1 MAAKASWQHGNVLR
15 PDGLARCLRRMSEA
29 VEQNDATAV
38 GADPAGSQSPWTHE
52 ARFIILLSRIEHTTG
67 HMASIASSV
76 ALLTERTGKPL
87 PPFPRVPRGGGSP
100 SFGSF
105 ATRARDSGRAQAGSH
120 GAPNSGGG
128 GGSRGGASRGRPRSM
143 SPHGAPQRSPTPPH
157 TSRYMRSMS
166 PEHGPAGPSQS
177 VFATADNHN
186 LSRQVQGARD
196 VPASVPKSLARLV
209 ETHRDRLQKA
219 IGHKMDRSERKATG
233 GRGNRTGGRVT
244 MPDLQEILVRLSLR
258 VDYTMLA
265 ELFNSIDA
273 KDDGFIDRTEFEG
286 FFSINHRR
294 PHRHDDSRQRSSVR
308 SPTSSSRMKT
318 STSKSTGKRRP
329 RGRASERKP
338 PPGDIPRRALWQKDS
353 NSAVDNVDSMGN
365 ADNATGHADHAERA
379 LLPAAVPFP
388 DLLDDGPTRV
398 SPSAAPSSL
407 PVQGRGQGEGAGP
420 EGTGVLP
427 TRGLG
432 GIPDGADPHDP
443 HALLQQIKSLRHE
456 LLTNWGALG
465 SDAPL
470 IQSTS

>member
-1 MAAKASWQHGNVLR
+1 
-15 PDGLARCLRRMSEA
+15 MSEA
-29 VEQNDATAV
+29 VEQHDTTAV
-38 GADPAGSQSPWTHE
+38 GADPAGSQSPWTQE

-105 ATRARDSGRAQAGSH
+105 AVRARDSGRAQAGSR

-128 GGSRGGASRGRPRSM
+128 GASRWGASRGRPRSM
-143 SPHGAPQRSPTPPH
+143 SPRGAPQRSPTPPH

-166 PEHGPAGPSQS
+166 PEHAPAGPSQS

-186 LSRQVQGARD
+186 LARHLQGARD

-219 IGHKMDRSERKATG
+219 IGHKMDRSERGATG
-233 GRGNRTGGRVT
+233 GRGDRTGGRVT

-273 KDDGFIDRTEFEG
+273 KGDGFIDRTEFEG

-294 PHRHDDSRQRSSVR
+294 PHRHDDSRQRSSAR
-308 SPTSSSRMKT
+308 SPTSSSRMKS

-353 NSAVDNVDSMGN
+353 NSAVDSVDSVDRVGN
-365 ADNATGHADHAERA
+365 ADNATGHADNAGNADNATGHADNAERA

-388 DLLDDGPTRV
+388 DLLDDGPTRATRV

-407 PVQGRGQGEGAGP
+407 PVQGRGQGSRGAGP

-427 TRGLG
+427 TSGLG

-470 IQSTS
+470 IQSTA